1 MPEPF
6 TSELR
11 LKSSSTS
18 GQVRYHRLGIMRVS
32 YDILGMKFLQRAA
45 LSDSGWEGWKVGR
58 RIWDVASPCG
68 LCNFFYLIH
77 VVVDGLSG
85 VLFQVSLPTAD
96 MECDLQQFADVVCGN
111 GLIFSVG
118 DIK

>member
-32 YDILGMKFLQRAA
+32 YDILGMKFL
-45 LSDSGWEGWKVGR
+45 
-58 RIWDVASPCG
+58 
-68 LCNFFYLIH
+68 
-77 VVVDGLSG
+77 
-85 VLFQVSLPTAD
+85 
-96 MECDLQQFADVVCGN
+96 
-111 GLIFSVG
+111 
-118 DIK
+118 